1 MEGISPEAEKGGL
14 SFQRPISL
22 WRTAYSTVTQVDNDK
37 EHTSFQYTR
46 PLNTPYQYTLSTPS
60 SHPLP
65 HYFITSSP
73 CIIIVTQSRASLPDA
88 VGAVTWIAPY
98 APHHSTF
105 VPVYAR

>member
-1 MEGISPEAEKGGL
+1 MNMNRDQYEGTQFDLTQGPGGGPFGDPMRWPTLQKWEDKVEGISPEAEKGGL

-22 WRTAYSTVTQVDNDK
+22 WRTAYST
-37 EHTSFQYTR
+37 
-46 PLNTPYQYTLSTPS
+46 
-60 SHPLP
+60 
-65 HYFITSSP
+65 
-73 CIIIVTQSRASLPDA
+73 VTQSRASLPDA